1 MFRFYC
7 NSAYKSFGIFNIAF
21 SQAYKVQSVVNQV
34 ALAKRVGVNPGF
46 RVRIN
51 SAHYRYGSMCI
62 HSASVVQ
69 AAVAYISVLAAILP
83 TVSTLKT
90 YILLTLLF
98 LLAHLKLK
106 GQLFYLPH

>member
-69 AAVAYISVLAAILP
+69 AAVAYISVLAA
-83 TVSTLKT
+83 TLKEPR
-90 YILLTLLF
+90 LCRLF
-98 LLAHLKLK
+98 LKVFNCIIVISFVY
-106 GQLFYLPH
+106 FYSDK